1 VHPVSSTSAILLPPS
16 SFTTRKLPL
25 GTKEKGIFHSWN
37 ENSAASD
44 GVQEK
49 DA

>member
-1 VHPVSSTSAILLPPS
+1 VHPVSSTSAILFLPS

-25 GTKEKGIFHSWN
+25 VTKETGIFNSWN
-37 ENSAASD
+37 QNSAASD
-44 GVQEK
+44 VVQAK

>member
-25 GTKEKGIFHSWN
+25 GTKEKGIFNSWN
-37 ENSAASD
+37 QNSAASD
-44 GVQEK
+44 VVQAK